1 MKKIIITE
9 KQYLKILENVFNS
22 LYTEVRYK
30 TIRNTIYVYNGKKLI
45 RKISDYNIE
54 RNQPVN
60 SLMDYDTFGNYDRL
74 TVYSSVYYEMVKY
87 APMLEYNEL
96 FLKFFKEWFEKK
108 FKKPVKSVGIGNR
121 SIMNNLKNP
130 FE

>member
-1 MKKIIITE
+1 MNK
-9 KQYLKILENVFNS
+9 
-22 LYTEVRYK
+22 
-30 TIRNTIYVYNGKKLI
+30 
-45 RKISDYNIE
+45 
-54 RNQPVN
+54 PVT
-60 SLMDYDTFGNYDRL
+60 SLMDYSNFRDYGRL
-74 TVYSSVYYEMVKY
+74 TVYDFVYYEMVKY

-108 FKKPVKSVGIGNR
+108 IKKPVDYVGIGDR

>member
-1 MKKIIITE
+1 MKIIVTE

-30 TIRNTIYVYNGKKLI
+30 TIRNTIYVYNGKNLI
-45 RKISDYNIE
+45 RKISSYNILM
-54 RNQPVN
+54 NKPVT
-60 SLMDYDTFGNYDRL
+60 SLMDYSVFRDYGSL
-74 TVYSSVYYEMVKY
+74 TVYDRVYYEMVKY
-87 APMLEYNEL
+87 APMLEHNEL

-108 FKKPVKSVGIGNR
+108 IKKPVDYVGIGNR
-121 SIMNNLKNP
+121 KIMNDLKNP

>member
-1 MKKIIITE
+1 MKIIVTE
-9 KQYLKILENVFNS
+9 EQYLKILENVFNS

-30 TIRNTIYVYNGKKLI
+30 KIRNAIYVYNGKKLI
-45 RKISDYNIE
+45 RKISAYNILM
-54 RNQPVN
+54 NKPVT
-60 SLMDYDTFGNYDRL
+60 SLMDYSNFRDYGRL
-74 TVYSSVYYEMVKY
+74 TVYDFVYREMVKY

-108 FKKPVKSVGIGNR
+108 IKKPVDYVGIGDR

>member
-1 MKKIIITE
+1 MKIIITE

-30 TIRNTIYVYNGKKLI
+30 KIRNTIYVYNGKKLI
-45 RKISDYNIE
+45 RKISAYNILM
-54 RNQPVN
+54 NKPVT
-60 SLMDYDTFGNYDRL
+60 SLMDYSNFRDYGRL
-74 TVYSSVYYEMVKY
+74 TVYDFVYYEMVKY

-108 FKKPVKSVGIGNR
+108 IKKSVDYVGIGDR